1 MTAKNMNP
9 KHNSNMQQIPE
20 EYANASNEELFAR
33 IQTAKAKLGDSVMIL
48 GHYYQCDDIIAH
60 ADCVGD
66 SYQLAAQASTRDD
79 VDTIIMCG
87 VHFMAETA
95 DILSAER
102 QNVIMPNMS
111 AGCPMAD
118 MANSEQVDDAWSRLM
133 GYINENPAM
142 AENAAVGNVQNSDLQ
157 EIIPVTYMNSPAA
170 LKAFCGRNGGLVCTS
185 SNARA
190 VLEWAFAR
198 GKRVLFFPDEHL
210 GRNTARDMGI
220 DESQMTLWDPD
231 EAPEERDM
239 QSYADSKII
248 LWKGFCRV
256 HQRFTVEQIDEARE
270 NYPGAKVV
278 VHPECNAGVVFAS
291 DGAGSTSYLV
301 KQVEEA
307 PEGAVIAIGTENHL
321 VERLA
326 KENPDKTVFC
336 LDRRNCICYMMARI
350 QPAYLA
356 WVLEKLVEGKV
367 VNKISVDPQVAKD
380 ARTALKRMLEAK

>member
-1 MTAKNMNP
+1 MAAKNMNP

-142 AENAAVGNVQNSDLQ
+142 AENAAVGNVQNPDLQ

-270 NYPGAKVV
+270 NYPGAKVF

-301 KQVEEA
+301 KHVEEA

-336 LDRRNCICYMMARI
+336 LDRRNCICYMMTRI

>member
-133 GYINENPAM
+133 GYVNENPAM
-142 AENAAVGNVQNSDLQ
+142 AENAAVGNVQNPDLQ

-256 HQRFTVEQIDEARE
+256 HQRFTVSQIDEARE

-336 LDRRNCICYMMARI
+336 LDRRNCICYMMTRI

>member
-1 MTAKNMNP
+1 M
-9 KHNSNMQQIPE
+9 
-20 EYANASNEELFAR
+20 
-33 IQTAKAKLGDSVMIL
+33 G
-48 GHYYQCDDIIAH
+48 
-60 ADCVGD
+60 
-66 SYQLAAQASTRDD
+66 
-79 VDTIIMCG
+79 
-87 VHFMAETA
+87 ETA

-142 AENAAVGNVQNSDLQ
+142 AENAAVGNVQNPDLQ

-270 NYPGAKVV
+270 NYPGAKVF

-336 LDRRNCICYMMARI
+336 LDRRNCICYMMTRI

>member
-142 AENAAVGNVQNSDLQ
+142 AENAAVGNVQNPDLQ

-256 HQRFTVEQIDEARE
+256 HQRFTVEQVDEARE

-336 LDRRNCICYMMARI
+336 LDRRNCICYMMTRI

>member
-133 GYINENPAM
+133 GYVNENPAM
-142 AENAAVGNVQNSDLQ
+142 AENAAVGNVQNPDLQ

-270 NYPGAKVV
+270 NYPGAKVF

-336 LDRRNCICYMMARI
+336 LDRRNCICYMMTRI

>member
-1 MTAKNMNP
+1 MAAKNMNP

-270 NYPGAKVV
+270 NYPGAKVF

-301 KQVEEA
+301 KHVEEA

-336 LDRRNCICYMMARI
+336 LDRRNCICYMMTRI

>member
-142 AENAAVGNVQNSDLQ
+142 AENAAVGNVQNPDLQ

-278 VHPECNAGVVFAS
+278 VHPECNADVVLAS

>member
-102 QNVIMPNMS
+102 QNVIMPNML

-142 AENAAVGNVQNSDLQ
+142 AENAAVGNVQNPDLQ

-270 NYPGAKVV
+270 NYPGAKVF

-301 KQVEEA
+301 KHVEEA

-326 KENPDKTVFC
+326 KENPDKTAFC
-336 LDRRNCICYMMARI
+336 LDRRNCICYMMTRI

>member
-133 GYINENPAM
+133 GYVNENPAM
-142 AENAAVGNVQNSDLQ
+142 AENAAVGNVQNPDLQ

-336 LDRRNCICYMMARI
+336 LDRRNCICYMMTRI

-367 VNKISVDPQVAKD
+367 VNKISVDSQVAKD

>member
-270 NYPGAKVV
+270 NYPGAKVF

-291 DGAGSTSYLV
+291 DGVGSTSYLV
-301 KQVEEA
+301 KHVEEA

-336 LDRRNCICYMMARI
+336 LDRRNCICYMMTRI